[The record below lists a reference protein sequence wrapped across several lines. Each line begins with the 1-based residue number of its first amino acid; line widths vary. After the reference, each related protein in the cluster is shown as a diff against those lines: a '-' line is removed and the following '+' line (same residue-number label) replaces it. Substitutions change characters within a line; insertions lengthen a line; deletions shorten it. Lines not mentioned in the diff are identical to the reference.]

1 VSELLLCGGT
11 GDLGG
16 RIAARLTERGIPF
29 RALVRPRSDTA
40 ALRSTGAE
48 LSVGDLTDP
57 PSLDPALA
65 GVRTVVTTADGM
77 GRNLAGE
84 RDASIARVDRDGNA
98 ALVRAAEKVGVE
110 RFVFVSTQG
119 LTDAMVDLVPLF
131 AAKRATE
138 RLLQASPLRSVLV
151 RPAAF
156 QETWLG
162 PQSGI
167 RPDERLAVVL
177 GRGRTPVPYVAE
189 DDVAEACVRLA
200 TMDDP
205 PAALDLGG
213 PEALTRHEVVDAYER
228 ALGVLMRR
236 VVVPRRV
243 LALGARALRRR
254 RPELASVLGMA
265 LYRDVDEEGGVEG
278 MRALGIEPRPASA
291 HVAALAEAAART

>member
-1 VSELLLCGGT
+1 MSELLLCGGT

-16 RIAARLTERGIPF
+16 RIAVRLAERRVPF

-40 ALRSTGAE
+40 ALRSAGAE

-57 PSLDPALA
+57 AGLDRALD
-65 GVRTVVTTADGM
+65 GVRTVVTTANGV
-77 GRNLAGE
+77 GRNRAGA
-84 RDASIARVDRDGNA
+84 RDVSIERVDRDGNA
-98 ALVRAAEKVGVE
+98 ALVRAAEAAGVE
-110 RFVFVSTQG
+110 RFVFVSSQG
-119 LTDAMVDLVPLF
+119 MTDAMVELVPLF

-138 RLLQASPLRSVLV
+138 RLLQASSVRSVIV

-162 PQSGI
+162 PESGI
-167 RPDERLAVVL
+167 RPENRLAVIY

-205 PAALDLGG
+205 PEALDLGG
-213 PEALTRHEVVDAYER
+213 PEALTRHEVVDALER
-228 ALGVLMRR
+228 ALGTHFRR

-243 LALGARALRRR
+243 LAFGARALRRR
-254 RPELASVLGMA
+254 RPELASLLGIA
-265 LYRDVDEEGGVEG
+265 LYRDVGEEGGVEG
-278 MRALGIEPRPASA
+278 LRALGIEPRAVSA
-291 HVAALAEAAART
+291 HIAALAGAVAHV

>member
-1 VSELLLCGGT
+1 MSELLLCGGT

-138 RLLQASPLRSVLV
+138 RLLQASSMRSVIV

-228 ALGVLMRR
+228 ALGVRMRR

>member
-1 VSELLLCGGT
+1 MGELLLCGAT

-16 RIAARLTERGIPF
+16 RIAARLSDRRIPF

-40 ALRSTGAE
+40 ALRSSGVD

-57 PSLDPALA
+57 RSLDRALA
-65 GVRTVVTTADGM
+65 GVRTVVTTANGI
-77 GRNLAGE
+77 GRRLAGAT
-84 RDASIARVDRDGNA
+84 DVSIDRVDREGNA
-98 ALVRAAEKVGVE
+98 ALVRAAEAAGVD
-110 RFVFVSTQG
+110 RFVFVSAQG
-119 LTDAMVDLVPLF
+119 MTDAMVDLEPFF

-138 RLLQASPLRSVLV
+138 RLLQASPMRSVIV

-156 QETWLG
+156 QEVWLG

-167 RPDERLAVVL
+167 RPDERLAVIY
-177 GRGRTPVPYVAE
+177 GRGRTRVPYVAE

-228 ALGVLMRR
+228 LLGVRMRR

-243 LALGARALRRR
+243 LALGVRTLRRR
-254 RPELASVLGMA
+254 RPELASALGMA
-265 LYRDVDEEGGVEG
+265 LYRDVDEEGGAEG
-278 MRALGIEPRPASA
+278 MRALGIEPR
-291 HVAALAEAAART
+291 AA

>member
-16 RIAARLTERGIPF
+16 RIAARLAERGIPF

-84 RDASIARVDRDGNA
+84 RDASIARVDREGNA
-98 ALVRAAEKVGVE
+98 ALVRAAEAAGVQ

-138 RLLQASPLRSVLV
+138 RLLKASPLRSVLV

-167 RPDERLAVVL
+167 RPDKRLAVVL
-177 GRGRTPVPYVAE
+177 GHGRTPVPYVAE

-228 ALGVLMRR
+228 VLGVRMRR

-254 RPELASVLGMA
+254 RPELASALGIA
-265 LYRDVDEEGGVEG
+265 LYRDVGEERGVEG
-278 MRALGIEPRPASA
+278 MRALGIEPRPAST
-291 HVAALAEAAART
+291 HVAALAKAAART

>member
-1 VSELLLCGGT
+1 MGELLLCGAT

-16 RIAARLTERGIPF
+16 RIAARLTERRIPF

-40 ALRSTGAE
+40 ALRSSGVE
-48 LSVGDLTDP
+48 LCVGDLTDP
-57 PSLDPALA
+57 AGLDRALA
-65 GVRTVVTTADGM
+65 GVRTVVTTANGM
-77 GRNLAGE
+77 GRNLAGA
-84 RDASIARVDRDGNA
+84 RDVSIGRVDHDGNA
-98 ALVRAAEKVGVE
+98 ALVRAAEAAGVE

-119 LTDAMVDLVPLF
+119 LTDAMVDRVPLF

-138 RLLQASPLRSVLV
+138 RLLQASPVRSVLV

-162 PQSGI
+162 PESGI
-167 RPDERLAVVL
+167 RPEKRLAVIL

-205 PAALDLGG
+205 PEALDLGG

-228 ALGVLMRR
+228 VLGVRMRR
-236 VVVPRRV
+236 VVVPRPV
-243 LALGARALRRR
+243 LAFGARALRRR
-254 RPELASVLGMA
+254 RPELASALGIA
-265 LYRDVDEEGGVEG
+265 LYRDVGEEGGVEG

-291 HVAALAEAAART
+291 HITALAQVVACT

>member
-1 VSELLLCGGT
+1 MSELLLCGAT

-40 ALRSTGAE
+40 TLRSSGVE

-57 PSLDPALA
+57 ASLDRALA
-65 GVRTVVTTADGM
+65 GVRTVVTTVNGI
-77 GRNLAGE
+77 GRSMAGA
-84 RDASIARVDRDGNA
+84 RDVSIARVDRDGNA
-98 ALVRAAEKVGVE
+98 ALVRAAEAAGVE
-110 RFVFVSTQG
+110 RFVFVSAQG
-119 LTDAMVDLVPLF
+119 MTDAMVDLVPFF

-162 PQSGI
+162 PQVGI
-167 RPDERLAVVL
+167 RPEKRLAVIY
-177 GRGRTPVPYVAE
+177 GRGRTPLPYVAV

-200 TMDDP
+200 TMADP
-205 PAALDLGG
+205 PEALDLGG
-213 PEALTRHEVVDAYER
+213 PEALTRHEVVDAFER
-228 ALGVLMRR
+228 ALGVRMRR

-243 LALGARALRRR
+243 LAFGVRALRRR
-254 RPELASVLGMA
+254 RPELASVLGIA
-265 LYRDVDEEGGVEG
+265 LSMDVGEEGGAEG

-291 HVAALAEAAART
+291 HVAALTRTAART

>member
-1 VSELLLCGGT
+1 MGELLLCGAT

-16 RIAARLTERGIPF
+16 RIAARLTERRIPF

-40 ALRSTGAE
+40 ALRSSGAE

-57 PSLDPALA
+57 AGLDRALA
-65 GVRTVVTTADGM
+65 GVRTVVTTANGM
-77 GRNLAGE
+77 GRNLAGA
-84 RDASIARVDRDGNA
+84 RDVSIGRVDHDGNA
-98 ALVRAAEKVGVE
+98 ALVRAAEAAGVE

-131 AAKRATE
+131 AAKRAIE
-138 RLLQASPLRSVLV
+138 RLLQASPVRSVLV

-162 PQSGI
+162 PESGI
-167 RPDERLAVVL
+167 RPEKRLAVIL

-205 PAALDLGG
+205 PEALDLGG
-213 PEALTRHEVVDAYER
+213 PEALTRHEVVDAFER
-228 ALGVLMRR
+228 ALGVRMRR

-243 LALGARALRRR
+243 LAFGARALRRR
-254 RPELASVLGMA
+254 RPELASALGIA
-265 LYRDVDEEGGVEG
+265 LYRDVGEEGGVEG

-291 HVAALAEAAART
+291 HITALAQAVARA